1 MIGSLRQ
8 SVLLDLYNS
17 FNHSSFPH
25 FLSCELIYSEF
36 LPLLQTKIHDMNLTQ
51 ITEIEFAP
59 LLLSDIYN
67 KLETGVTFNA
77 IQHIFSQPPS
87 MIQQFQFLDGEYPV
101 TNQIGEKVNEL
112 VVLKTEL
119 QINLK
124 SINSI
129 DKLKSVIDNDYEW
142 DYESMGEKLNRI
154 QTLLDPLII
163 ETNRQT
169 KELDS
174 FLDNY
179 EHCMKLASGI
189 RMKLIIIIFIFII
202 IIFITDICVNWKKK

>member
-1 MIGSLRQ
+1 MFDPKILVISLDYDGCSDEPYSRLAIVNHVIRTCEVLTSINKIVVMIGSLRQ
-8 SVLLDLYNS
+8 SVLLDLHNS
-17 FNHSSFPH
+17 LNHSSFPH

-101 TNQIGEKVNEL
+101 TNQIGEKVNL
-112 VVLKTEL
+112 LSKHNSRNMADLSKHSLIYAQSHHLNT
-119 QINLK
+119 NLI
-124 SINSI
+124 SI
-129 DKLKSVIDNDYEW
+129 L
-142 DYESMGEKLNRI
+142 
-154 QTLLDPLII
+154 
-163 ETNRQT
+163 
-169 KELDS
+169 
-174 FLDNY
+174 
-179 EHCMKLASGI
+179 
-189 RMKLIIIIFIFII
+189 
-202 IIFITDICVNWKKK
+202 

>member
-1 MIGSLRQ
+1 MIG
-8 SVLLDLYNS
+8 
-17 FNHSSFPH
+17 
-25 FLSCELIYSEF
+25 
-36 LPLLQTKIHDMNLTQ
+36 KINL
-51 ITEIEFAP
+51 A
-59 LLLSDIYN
+59 
-67 KLETGVTFNA
+67 
-77 IQHIFSQPPS
+77 
-87 MIQQFQFLDGEYPV
+87 
-101 TNQIGEKVNEL
+101 QIGEKVNEL